1 MIQAER
7 ARDGIAELP
16 SLQMCC
22 FVSTC
27 VDVEDF
33 KLDAAAAQPQKLV
46 RPNVLPKLLIE
57 VSLSIQYISMSLKTG
72 NRLCP
77 VATPTQGSPENCRG
91 YTSIQSVSKEPQEV
105 WSP

>member
-16 SLQMCC
+16 FSLQMCC

-27 VDVEDF
+27 VDVENF

-57 VSLSIQYISMSLKTG
+57 VSLEY
-72 NRLCP
+72 P
-77 VATPTQGSPENCRG
+77 V
-91 YTSIQSVSKEPQEV
+91 YKYEP
-105 WSP
+105 